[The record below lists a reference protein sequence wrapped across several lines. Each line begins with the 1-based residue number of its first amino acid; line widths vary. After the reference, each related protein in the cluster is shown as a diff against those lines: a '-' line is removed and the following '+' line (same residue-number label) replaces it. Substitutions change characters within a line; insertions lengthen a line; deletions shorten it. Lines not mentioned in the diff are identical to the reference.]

1 MKIDKTEHISRK
13 DIDFEKFRAIHY
25 ELNIS
30 CDCPV
35 VGQVGFMPW
44 YQERD
49 NGVYSSSTAAT
60 HIWQNL
66 FETPCIF
73 HQHCLLSLSVI

>member
-1 MKIDKTEHISRK
+1 MKIEKTEHISRK

-35 VGQVGFMPW
+35 VGQVGFHALVSRTG
-44 YQERD
+44 QRS
-49 NGVYSSSTAAT
+49 VQLIRSSHSYLAK
-60 HIWQNL
+60 
-66 FETPCIF
+66 F
-73 HQHCLLSLSVI
+73 V